1 MVDFPNNP
9 LRDPNFVIP
18 DAPDPLIEAMED
30 PGFIASAVLAD
41 REGNNAADQEFI
53 ADIMGATRGQLIQK
67 YGVGVAD
74 RRGSI
79 QQEIS
84 RQREVQNRERTNG
97 QIIGD
102 TVNAAASSF
111 VGMVGSGLA
120 LTTGVAG
127 AVDQAFDSEN
137 TGLSEYSA
145 RVADTT
151 KAATDF
157 ISSFKSDALQERQA
171 LSTIEGHLDS
181 TDNRAEADAAIANG
195 ENEFLAGLTRIG
207 KDAIDAGER
216 ILSDGAVAGDVVA
229 NALGSLGPSAKLA
242 SAGGNLFTS
251 ATARVTTNATA
262 LKLANTVGIA
272 AGVGASEAAGTYTDT
287 IHAVMGRS
295 EEEMK
300 TSEVYNELVAA
311 GVSPEEAQVR
321 VATMTATEAAA
332 RQFPTAAGLGLLS
345 ARFNASPL
353 TAFNDKSLL
362 AGLREVGSQALEEG
376 LQGASA
382 QFNQNLAVQ
391 GNVDDQVRLADG
403 VGEQL
408 ATGAIGGVGMA
419 AGVGA
424 VIDGPRVADT
434 LINAVTSEPVR
445 NAAREVGGAVGAGAL
460 GTLDTVSPVLGA
472 AASVAGPLLKS
483 GVQAA
488 GRVVAPAVEAAQDI
502 NARPNA
508 GVQNANIES
517 ASKLSTMVTKIVTTP
532 NIQLNDAMN
541 KLSGTLNARIPGTFA
556 AAIPDGANLIESAQF
571 VMQRMAEPDIKINRL
586 DDADVLFVADI
597 ASQLS
602 ETSSGLPPIMQV
614 QMNKVLSSPDFKR
627 VQAMAAKIDLNE
639 SITPDTPVSPETIDL
654 TIKVA
659 SSNPANINVEHSK
672 KILEQ
677 NVGEVSSEEVKIM
690 KTAIAI
696 SQAIDDVVAAKAQIG
711 SDNKVTLTQ
720 DRNTD
725 TGAKTK
731 SEKVKRSIR
740 VSGFVDRSG
749 KSLRSINDFAA
760 DIMKSAQSPKGELIV
775 DGYPVKAKAIAD
787 QFGLFLT
794 HMTNK
799 TEAMSK
805 SAQKANEKGK
815 GPSIGF
821 ASLIKGEEIVAAGDA
836 RGSRPVFYDANSPR
850 SVEIAQ
856 ELEAD
861 TQVTAKVYNALAEA
875 FPDLFPSGP
884 VDLPKLNLTTT
895 VATETEAAAE
905 VEDAAPL
912 EEVKTAEAKANSI
925 LQTIINK
932 IPSMRGKIKIVVV
945 GEKSK
950 ELYQGDDA
958 NGKPDFAK
966 AAASY
971 SPLGVHT
978 VYITENTSEASI
990 YHEFRHVLDY
1000 VFFGVALQNEAKKVR
1015 KKLSNFLKEKRDAG
1029 IIPDDVY
1036 FDSDAELSN
1045 GLMSVFI
1052 NDFFSLKDEFP
1063 EIASMMENSFV
1074 PLDAFTDILEYNL
1087 ENTNNETNLQEEV
1100 AEVKKDD
1107 SNQATED
1114 EGNGLP
1120 DGVDAGTPGAEQTLQ
1135 LFHGTGS
1142 RFDKFDTAKSGQN
1155 LKDDSGI
1162 FFTNNFKLAIQYSKA
1177 AGLAGKRDYHVLEAT
1192 VDLKSPL
1199 EINSAD
1205 VNPDLHWYNNRDA
1218 YSQLLKDG
1226 DHDGAIVT
1234 ANDGEITVVA
1244 LNPEGITI
1252 LSQDSD
1258 GRLSKTPAQE
1268 EAVAEVQEELIP
1280 EEAPVELTRA
1290 QKLPEIF
1297 SKSFTEA
1304 DPVPYQNSDD
1314 LIGMVSEVDGAD
1326 QYVAFAK
1333 AVVGPIMDRV
1343 NTRLSKITVNKFGK
1357 KTISEII
1364 TNGDGAKLMILRDH
1378 KAAMFINPTTGE
1390 YDADLL
1396 SMATMVVVDWLSAV
1410 RAANPSQLE
1419 ETMDALGLTY
1429 SDIDP
1434 KGETMA
1440 LLQGS
1445 VPVRQATELMGRQVL
1460 KVWGMKRNPDA
1471 PMVDSRGSVEG
1482 LVKEIISALN
1492 DGIEVNGVTQNLISI
1507 KTLKGFKDG
1516 KPTSSPAIDIRGM
1529 KEDQKSI
1536 GIMGQQALTKV
1547 LAPETLTVPSIGQ
1560 RLPQTD
1566 QTQSRGNVKLSAVEK
1581 KALKT
1586 MQDTPHMLSQGVAA
1600 VVESFGYENLK
1611 VMLGYQEP
1619 GSLSENHPLRAS
1631 IMGKNLSIER
1641 DFDEAM
1647 ALVSSIETVGV
1658 ETPVYYPVSI
1668 SKVGRHQFKGV
1679 NPQNNKILRALVTP
1693 THSTLDMTDQKQ
1705 ADVFWLTVAQASDL
1719 RKVENE
1725 DHGKILSEIQQQFSD
1740 KFGGAVDL
1748 IVEQLKGYDLDFNGL
1763 ASEMGTASMAEF
1775 SAIVAVAQLRFA
1787 ESRNNPEALTQFE
1800 TTLSFELDG
1809 KTDGSANMM
1818 SNFGQGELT
1827 EQDMSN
1833 FNRVGFFLGRVGAT
1847 LNQYFSKGNVDLYN
1861 VMSKHA
1867 QRELARRIAKG
1878 KPEDQRMLKAIANFA
1893 VRFGE
1898 LELVNGEFE
1907 MTRNTSKSPMTK
1919 TVYGSGVLGVSSGIA
1934 QDMMLKFYKQ
1944 ASVFG
1949 DGANLEQE
1957 LGYPGLYADM
1967 ETMFGSKFGPNI
1979 DWSKDFVAKE
1989 GMKKLTDNI
1998 SKGFGEILSQS
2009 AKSLIGDKI
2018 TQVNDTLVLVTNVQT
2033 QFLQTLFQRK
2043 LEELAV
2049 KRVNEGKLRTNS
2061 QGKPIMGE
2069 MTQRDY
2075 DSVVNELRAYAP
2087 LYNNGTQ
2094 TLAVGSFEGQV
2105 SESIELSS
2113 NMTGNLRAKSTME
2126 RPALAGVK
2134 VIPYLSIGRGDAM
2147 MMNGIYSTE
2156 SAPLD
2161 TLNVFDGIDMPISK
2175 IQEYAQMINGAV
2187 LKNWD
2192 ADILGDVVQ
2201 DFEGFL
2207 NKVGSDTDILNDAF
2221 RTALEAAK
2229 DTTSSAKA
2237 VSDLLPLIKE
2247 MQRQNQARKKV
2258 FKRIAVSVDHM
2269 GGSNSSYVRGGKEVS
2284 REDINRMIRAELE
2297 GRTVED
2303 VAEVSEENV
2312 AETAVIVTDSDTV
2325 LAALSKETRNKQVR
2339 DTVKA
2344 LMGMAPVKVVM
2355 GSIGEINQ
2363 WRIDNL
2369 SEPGLAMKDVNGMF
2383 DIENNVVFVLKDNH
2397 ETIAHELIHAA
2408 TFSSVL
2414 AHYEGSNNDAVVRLE
2429 GLLSEFMGMDFS
2441 KSHGRVRNAA
2451 NKAQAAIV
2459 KNQTN
2464 DTAFSKAAALNEFMA
2479 WTLTNEALIKEL
2491 KNKPTTA
2498 IDKITKTVKALMQ
2511 RLVGGVPKD
2520 MFTNILFNTLALN
2533 EPNVQDTEQGGGN
2546 DGGNQDGELSPAA
2559 DRYTNFWIGLV
2570 REKVNEAFSTEGE
2583 KLARSDQILRYKD
2596 AAKNALRT
2604 LDFGGFS
2611 FNGEQK
2617 ATFSAIHVVIASEA
2631 RLDAKSQIAMGKMFD
2646 HIVNNLTPEMFGPV
2660 NAQDRFSTVMSLIG
2674 DTKNDNDV
2682 SDALGVVVALSQT
2695 SNGFRKALDQL
2706 PQPKGQ
2712 PEGSEF
2718 DMNDFLGQVTGTFMN
2733 KLVGSI
2739 ETAGSNVKET
2749 MDALAQNLIEQDS
2762 SNEFRAIRGL
2772 MTNITKAD
2780 TLVSGAFSV
2789 LAGRTADFA
2798 RDIDQTDRSALT
2810 KFLAKSVAIATA
2822 YMDSDRAAI
2831 ASEGARDAVYM
2842 GVSLPALTFI
2852 PEFVQEIVGTD
2863 SHNAKMVAI
2872 LDRTNRAVQSVRQAF
2887 REDLPVIL
2895 QNAFSKHPDAE
2906 QWATLHQVL
2915 GQNDFSA
2922 LFDLSRPD
2930 ATMALI
2936 KDESRLAKKIEASE
2950 KAIQA
2955 NYSKSDA
2962 DNVLAKA
2969 QQLADFMNGNGAG
2982 HQLIK
2987 NAYAINKLAT
2997 DKPNDGM
3004 VSEIDQ
3010 LVSMYALQGQSS
3022 EAKQSVTG
3030 MYAADPE
3037 AVKNLIVY
3045 MQGLNKVEDEKVIS
3059 EEARLNGL
3067 KGYIPNAGKSGVR
3080 VIIEDDSKI
3089 DELTRQGFVRV
3100 GDFKAELGISQTSRG
3115 YYVTDVKQGGAYSQG
3130 VMQTVQSSYRGVD
3143 TTTGLTLD
3151 GSVSGVVSFKSAV
3164 QSITDVLV
3172 KDGVVAD
3179 PKEVLIPVWGAKGPV
3194 MYERAIN
3201 PDITKAYLQPKQNL
3215 ALMLGSW
3222 AGRQVEEI
3230 QAEKYNREMVREL
3243 KRIYDN
3249 RNPGEDKLYVDLSD
3263 SNDIIHQDT
3272 WRVMSPQTKE
3282 DIKDVFGEG
3291 MGFPVRKDMLN
3302 LTFGYR
3308 EASILDVWSGK
3319 TRMPE
3324 GMSTVIQAVAKRTM
3338 GDAGVKRIAQLED
3351 GWQGL
3356 VSSAKDL
3363 IVVRSLIVPYLNTQA
3378 NVFQLTTRG
3387 VGFRQIMKGY
3397 QNKFAEIEQYNENAK
3412 KLIELD
3418 ARIALAGTNK
3428 NRVAVLTQQKQSI
3441 LDQNKR
3447 MSIAPLI
3454 EAGAYK
3460 NISEGITDLD
3470 VDLTSGRL
3478 SDWIENQVNR
3488 LPKGLQT
3495 AAKYGM
3501 LSKDTAL
3508 YKGANKA
3515 VQYGDFI
3522 AKSIYFD
3529 HLTGKE
3535 GMAMMDE
3542 QALSRINE
3550 EFVNFS
3556 VLPGR
3561 TRSYLESMGLTWF
3574 LSFKIRIMK
3583 IAIQQ
3588 MRENPVRSL
3597 ITATTVGALGSPI
3610 NDNLASVVVDG
3621 RIDYALGPEMLF
3633 GSPNLNPWAQ
3643 VMEWAE

>member
-18 DAPDPLIEAMED
+18 DAPDPLVEAMEN
-30 PGFIASAVLAD
+30 PGFIASAVVAD

-53 ADIMGATRGQLIQK
+53 ADIMGATRGQLINK

-74 RRGSI
+74 RRGVI
-79 QQEIS
+79 QQEIA
-84 RQREVQNRERTNG
+84 RQREIQNAERSNA
-97 QIIGD
+97 QIVGD
-102 TVNAAASSF
+102 TANAAASGF
-111 VGMVGSGLA
+111 VGLVGSGIA
-120 LTTGVAG
+120 LTAGAAG
-127 AVDQAFDSEN
+127 AVDQAFNPDN
-137 TGLSEYSA
+137 TGLSEYSVD
-145 RVADTT
+145 VAETT

-171 LSTIEGHLDS
+171 LSAIEGQLDS
-181 TDNRAEADAAIANG
+181 ADNRAEADAAIANG
-195 ENEFLAGLTRIG
+195 DSEFLAGLTRIG

-229 NALGSLGPSAKLA
+229 NALGSLGPSAKIA
-242 SAGGNLFTS
+242 SGAGALFTNT
-251 ATARVTTNATA
+251 TARVTTNTTA

-272 AGVGASEAAGTYTDT
+272 AGVGASEAAGTYSDT
-287 IHAVMGRS
+287 VQAVMGRS
-295 EEEMK
+295 LEQMQ
-300 TSEVYNELVAA
+300 TSEVFNELVAN
-311 GVSPEEAQVR
+311 GVSPEDAQVR

-353 TAFNDKSLL
+353 TAFSDKSLL

-408 ATGAIGGVGMA
+408 ATGAIGGAGMA

-424 VIDGPRVADT
+424 VTDGPRVANE
-434 LINAVTSEPVR
+434 LINTVTGEPVQNAIRDAVTGGVNAIDAAAKNLENNPQAITALQGVR
-445 NAAREVGGAVGAGAL
+445 AAGAKVA
-460 GTLDTVSPVLGA
+460 DA
-472 AASVAGPLLKS
+472 AAPI
-483 GVQAA
+483 VQRA
-488 GRVVAPAVEAAQDI
+488 EDF

-508 GVQNANIES
+508 GVQNENIQS

-541 KLSGTLNARIPGTFA
+541 KLASPLSATVPGTFA
-556 AAIPDGANLIESAQF
+556 QAIPDGANLVESAVF
-571 VMQRMAEPDIKINRL
+571 TMQRLAEKDIKINRL

-597 ASQLS
+597 ANQLS
-602 ETSSGLPPIMQV
+602 ETAGDLPPIMQV

-627 VQAMAAKIDLNE
+627 VQAMAAKIDLNT
-639 SITPDTPVSPETIDL
+639 SIPAEAEVTPETTDTTL
-654 TIKVA
+654 KVA
-659 SSNPANINVEHSK
+659 ASNPANVNPEHVN

-677 NVGEVSSEEVKIM
+677 NVGEISDEQVSLL
-690 KTAIAI
+690 KTASKIASAVNNAVLAKVEI
-696 SQAIDDVVAAKAQIG
+696 KADKTVSLSQKPDYKANPEKLAEL
-711 SDNKVTLTQ
+711 S
-720 DRNTD
+720 
-725 TGAKTK
+725 K
-731 SEKVKRSIR
+731 SEKVARSIR
-740 VSGFVDRSG
+740 VGGFVDRSG

-760 DIMKSAQSPKGELIV
+760 DIMKAAQSPNGELIV

-805 SAQKANEKGK
+805 SAQQANEKGK
-815 GPSIGF
+815 GPSISF
-821 ASLIKGEEIVAAGDA
+821 ASLVRGEEIVPAGEA
-836 RGSRPVFYDANSPR
+836 RGSRPVFYDGNSPR
-850 SVEIAQ
+850 SVEIAR

-861 TQVTAKVYNALAEA
+861 AQVTAEVYNALAEA

-884 VDLPKLNLTTT
+884 VDLPKLNLTPTA
-895 VATETEAAAE
+895 ATETEAAAE
-905 VEDAAPL
+905 VEDAAP
-912 EEVKTAEAKANSI
+912 
-925 LQTIINK
+925 
-932 IPSMRGKIKIVVV
+932 
-945 GEKSK
+945 
-950 ELYQGDDA
+950 
-958 NGKPDFAK
+958 
-966 AAASY
+966 
-971 SPLGVHT
+971 
-978 VYITENTSEASI
+978 TEDEQSDEN
-990 YHEFRHVLDY
+990 
-1000 VFFGVALQNEAKKVR
+1000 
-1015 KKLSNFLKEKRDAG
+1015 
-1029 IIPDDVY
+1029 DV
-1036 FDSDAELSN
+1036 
-1045 GLMSVFI
+1045 
-1052 NDFFSLKDEFP
+1052 
-1063 EIASMMENSFV
+1063 
-1074 PLDAFTDILEYNL
+1074 
-1087 ENTNNETNLQEEV
+1087 QEEV
-1100 AEVKKDD
+1100 AEAQKDEPGEAAENAG
-1107 SNQATED
+1107 STE
-1114 EGNGLP
+1114 EGSQDPEVETPSIEDGALP
-1120 DGVDAGTPGAEQTLQ
+1120 EGVDPGTPGAEQTLQ

-1142 RFDKFDTAKSGQN
+1142 RFEKFDAAKSGQN
-1155 LKDDSGI
+1155 LDDDSGI
-1162 FFTNNFKLAIQYSKA
+1162 FFTNNFKLATQYSKA
-1177 AGLAGKRDYHVLEAT
+1177 AGLSGNRDYHVLEAT
-1192 VDLKSPL
+1192 VQLVKPL
-1199 EINSAD
+1199 LINSAD
-1205 VNPDLHWYNNRDA
+1205 VNPDLHWYNNREA

-1226 DHDGAIVT
+1226 GHDGAIVT
-1234 ANDGEITVVA
+1234 ATDGEITVVT
-1244 LNPEGITI
+1244 LNPDGITI

-1258 GRLSKTPAQE
+1258 GRLSDVDQPTPEVQE

-1280 EEAPVELTRA
+1280 DEVVPEAPVELTRE
-1290 QKLPEIF
+1290 QKLPEIY
-1297 SKSFTEA
+1297 SKSIVEGDA
-1304 DPVPYQNSDD
+1304 VPYQNGED
-1314 LIGMVSEVDGAD
+1314 LIGMTAEIDGAD

-1333 AVVGPIMDRV
+1333 ATLKPIMNRV
-1343 NTRLSKITVNKFGK
+1343 NERLTKIRVNKFGK
-1357 KTISEII
+1357 KTIAEII
-1364 TNGDGAKLMILRDH
+1364 ANGDGAEMMALRDH
-1378 KAAMFINPTTGE
+1378 KAAMFVDPATGE

-1410 RAANPSQLE
+1410 RAANPSQLA
-1419 ETMDALGLTY
+1419 ETMEDLGLTY
-1429 SDIDP
+1429 ADLDP

-1445 VPVRQATELMGRQVL
+1445 VPVRQATELMARQVL
-1460 KVWGMKRNPDA
+1460 KTWGLKRNPDA

-1492 DGIEVNGVTQNLISI
+1492 DGIEINGETQNLISI

-1536 GIMGQQALTKV
+1536 GVMGQQALTKV
-1547 LAPETLTVPSIGQ
+1547 LAPDTLTVPSIGQ
-1560 RLPQTD
+1560 KLPQTD

-1611 VMLGYQEP
+1611 VMLGYKEP

-1647 ALVSSIETVGV
+1647 ALVSSIETAGA
-1658 ETPVYYPVSI
+1658 ETPVYYPVGI

-1693 THSTLDMTDQKQ
+1693 THSTLDMNIQEQ
-1705 ADVFWLTVAQASDL
+1705 ADAFWLTVAQASDL

-1725 DHGKILSEIQQQFSD
+1725 DHGQILSEIQQQFSD

-1748 IVEQLKGYDLDFNGL
+1748 IVEQLKGNDLDFNGL
-1763 ASEMGTASMAEF
+1763 ASEMGSASMAQF
-1775 SAIVAVAQLRFA
+1775 SAVVAVAQLRFA
-1787 ESRNNPEALTQFE
+1787 EANGTQGEFQ

-1809 KTDGSANMM
+1809 KTDGPANMM

-1827 EQDMSN
+1827 DQDMSN
-1833 FNRVGFFLGRVGAT
+1833 FNRVGFFLGRAGAT
-1847 LNQYFSKGNVDLYN
+1847 LNQYFSAGNVDLYN
-1861 VMSKHA
+1861 VMSKHG
-1867 QRELARRIAKG
+1867 QRELARRIAKE
-1878 KPEDQRMLKAIANFA
+1878 KPEDQRMLKAISNFA

-1907 MTRNTSKSPMTK
+1907 MTRNTSKSSMTK

-1934 QDMMLKFYKQ
+1934 QDMMLKFYEK
-1944 ASVFG
+1944 ASAFEG
-1949 DGANLEQE
+1949 GANLEQE

-1967 ETMFGSKFGPNI
+1967 QTMFGSKFGPNI

-1989 GMKKLTDNI
+1989 GMKLLTDNI

-2018 TQVNDTLVLVTNVQT
+2018 TQVNDTLVLMTNVQT

-2043 LEELAV
+2043 LEELAL
-2049 KRVNEGKLRTNS
+2049 KRMNEGKLRANS
-2061 QGKPIMGE
+2061 QGKPIMAE

-2075 DSVVNELRAYAP
+2075 DSVVNELRVYAP

-2105 SESIELSS
+2105 SDSIELSS
-2113 NMTGNLRAKSTME
+2113 NMSGNLRSKSTLE
-2126 RPALAGVK
+2126 SPALAGVK

-2147 MMNGIYSTE
+2147 MMNEIYAADN
-2156 SAPLD
+2156 APTD
-2161 TLNVFDGIDMPISK
+2161 TLNVFDGIDVPVSK
-2175 IQEYAQMINGAV
+2175 IFSYADQINGAV

-2207 NKVGSDTDILNDAF
+2207 AKVGSDTDILNDAF
-2221 RTALEAAK
+2221 ASALKAAK

-2269 GGSNSSYVRGGKEVS
+2269 GGSNSSYVRGEKEAS
-2284 REDINRMIRAELE
+2284 REDINRLIRAELD

-2303 VAEVSEENV
+2303 AEVVEVTEEGDA
-2312 AETAVIVTDSDTV
+2312 AETTVIVSDSDTI

-2344 LMGMAPVKVVM
+2344 LIGMPSVKVVM
-2355 GSIGEINQ
+2355 GTIEEINQ
-2363 WRIDNL
+2363 WRADNL

-2383 DIENNVVFVLKDNH
+2383 DIDNNVVFVLKDNH

-2429 GLLSEFMGMDFS
+2429 RLLAEFIGMDFS
-2441 KSHGRVRNAA
+2441 KAHGRVRNAA

-2491 KNKPTTA
+2491 KTKPTST

-2520 MFTNILFNTLALN
+2520 MFNNILFNTLALN
-2533 EPNVQDTEQGGGN
+2533 EPPVQDTEQGGGN
-2546 DGGNQDGELSPAA
+2546 DGGNQDGELTPAA
-2559 DRYTNFWIGLV
+2559 ERYTNFWIDLV

-2583 KLARSDQILRYKD
+2583 KLARSDQMLRYKN
-2596 AAKNALRT
+2596 AANNALRT

-2611 FNGEQK
+2611 LNGEQK

-2660 NAQDRFSTVMSLIG
+2660 NANDRFSTVMDLIG

-2682 SDALGVVVALSQT
+2682 SDALAVVVALSQT
-2695 SNGFRKALDQL
+2695 SNGFRRALDQL

-2712 PEGSEF
+2712 PEATEF
-2718 DMNDFLGQVTGTFMN
+2718 DMNEFLGQVTGTFMN

-2739 ETAGSNVKET
+2739 ETAGSDVKDT

-2762 SNEFRAIRGL
+2762 AKEFRALRGL

-2780 TLVSGAFSV
+2780 TLVSGAFSA

-2798 RDIDQTDRSALT
+2798 REIDQTDRSALA
-2810 KFLAKSVAIATA
+2810 KFLAKSVSTATA
-2822 YMDSDRAAI
+2822 YLDSERAAI
-2831 ASEGARDAVYM
+2831 ASEGVRDAAYM
-2842 GVSLPALTFI
+2842 GVTIPALTFI
-2852 PEFVQEIVGTD
+2852 PEFVQEMVGTD
-2863 SHNAKMVAI
+2863 SHNSKMVAI
-2872 LDRTNRAVQSVRQAF
+2872 LDRTNSAVQAVRQAF

-2895 QNAFSKHPDAE
+2895 QNAFGKHPDAE

-2936 KDESRLAKKIEASE
+2936 KDESRLAKKIEAAE
-2950 KAIQA
+2950 AAINA

-2962 DNVLAKA
+2962 DSVLAKA

-2987 NAYAINKLAT
+2987 NAYAIDKLAT
-2997 DKPNDGM
+2997 DKPNAGM

-3022 EAKQSVTG
+3022 EAKQSVTD
-3030 MYAADPE
+3030 MYEADPE

-3080 VIIEDDSKI
+3080 VIIEDDSKVE
-3089 DELTRQGFVRV
+3089 ELTRQGYVRV
-3100 GDFKAELGISQTSRG
+3100 DDYKGEFGLSRVSRG

-3143 TTTGLTLD
+3143 STTGLTVD

-3164 QSITDVLV
+3164 ETITEELV
-3172 KDGVVAD
+3172 KDGAVAD
-3179 PKEVLIPVWGAKGPV
+3179 PKEVMIPVWGSEGPV

-3201 PDITKAYLQPKQNL
+3201 PDIAKAYLQPKQNL

-3249 RNPGEDKLYVDLSD
+3249 RNPGEDKLYIDLSD
-3263 SNDIIHQDT
+3263 SDDVIHQDT

-3291 MGFPVRKDMLN
+3291 LGFPVRKDMMN

-3319 TRMPE
+3319 SRMPE

-3338 GDAGVKRIAQLED
+3338 GDEGVKYVAKLED

-3378 NVFQLTTRG
+3378 NVFQLSTRG
-3387 VGFRQIMKGY
+3387 VAFKQIMKGY
-3397 QNKFAEIEQYNENAK
+3397 QNKFAEIEQYNDNVKA
-3412 KLIELD
+3412 LIELD

-3428 NRVAVLTQQKQSI
+3428 NRVAVLNQQKQAI

-3447 MSIAPLI
+3447 MSIAPLV

-3470 VDLTSGRL
+3470 VDITSGRL
-3478 SDWIENQVNR
+3478 SDWVENQVNK

-3495 AAKYGM
+3495 AAKYGL

-3535 GMAMMDE
+3535 GPAMMEE
-3542 QALSRINE
+3542 QALARINE

-3583 IAIQQ
+3583 IAMQQ

-3597 ITATTVGALGSPI
+3597 ITAGTVGELGSPI
-3610 NDNLASVVVDG
+3610 NDNLASVVADG

>member
-18 DAPDPLIEAMED
+18 DAPDPLVEAMED
-30 PGFIASAVLAD
+30 PGFIASAVVAD

-53 ADIMGATRGQLIQK
+53 ADIMGATRGQLINK

-74 RRGSI
+74 RRGVI
-79 QQEIS
+79 QQEIA
-84 RQREVQNRERTNG
+84 RQREIQNTQRTTG
-97 QIIGD
+97 QVAGD
-102 TVNAAASSF
+102 SANAAASGF
-111 VGMVGSGLA
+111 VGLVGSGLSLA
-120 LTTGVAG
+120 VKGAG
-127 AVDQAFDSEN
+127 GYSKLIDPEN
-137 TGLSEYSA
+137 TGLDEYSVDLA
-145 RVADTT
+145 ETT
-151 KAATDF
+151 RAATDF
-157 ISSFKSDALQERQA
+157 ISSYKSDALQDRQA
-171 LSTIEGHLDS
+171 LSAIEGQLDS
-181 TDNRAEADAAIANG
+181 ADNRAEADAAIAAG
-195 ENEFLAGLTRIG
+195 ESEFIAGLTRIG

-229 NALGSLGPSAKLA
+229 QAVGSLGPSAKIA
-242 SAGGNLFTS
+242 SGAGAAFTN

-287 IHAVMGRS
+287 VHAVMGRS
-295 EEEMK
+295 LEQMQ
-300 TSEVYNELVAA
+300 TSEVFNEMVAS

-321 VATMTATEAAA
+321 VAAMTGAEAAA
-332 RQFPTAAGLGLLS
+332 KQFPTAAGLGLLS

-353 TAFNDKSLL
+353 TAFSDKSLL
-362 AGLREVGSQALEEG
+362 AGLREVGAQTLEEG

-408 ATGAIGGVGMA
+408 ATGAIGGAGMA
-419 AGVGA
+419 AGIGA
-424 VIDGPRVADT
+424 VTDGPRAADA

-445 NAAREVGGAVGAGAL
+445 NAVREVGGAIGAGAL
-460 GTLDTVSPVLGA
+460 GALDTVSPVLGA
-472 AASVAGPLLKS
+472 VASVAGPLIQS
-483 GVQAA
+483 GVEAA
-488 GRVVAPAVEAAQDI
+488 SRAAAPAVEAAQDF
-502 NARPNA
+502 NVRPNS
-508 GVQNANIES
+508 GVQNANIQS
-517 ASKLSTMVTKIVTTP
+517 ASKLSTMVTKMATTP
-532 NIQLNDAMN
+532 NVQLNAAMS
-541 KLSGTLNARIPGTFA
+541 KLAAPLSATIPGTFA
-556 AAIPDGANLIESAQF
+556 AAIPDGANLAESAQF

-586 DDADVLFVADI
+586 EDADVLFVADL
-597 ASQLS
+597 ANQLS
-602 ETSSGLPPIMQV
+602 ETAAGLPPIMQV

-627 VQAMAAKIDLNE
+627 VQTMAAKIDLN
-639 SITPDTPVSPETIDL
+639 STITDEAPVTPETTDTTL
-654 TIKVA
+654 KVA
-659 SSNPANINVEHSK
+659 ASNPANVNPEHVN

-677 NVGEVSSEEVKIM
+677 NVGEITDEQVSLL
-690 KTAIAI
+690 KTASKIASAVNNAVLAKVEI
-696 SQAIDDVVAAKAQIG
+696 KADKTVSLSQKPDYKANPEKLAEL
-711 SDNKVTLTQ
+711 S
-720 DRNTD
+720 
-725 TGAKTK
+725 K
-731 SEKVKRSIR
+731 SEKVARSIR

-760 DIMKSAQSPKGELIV
+760 DIMKAAQSPNGELIV
-775 DGYPVKAKAIAD
+775 DGYPVKAQAIAE

-805 SAQKANEKGK
+805 SAQQANEKGR
-815 GPSIGF
+815 GPSVSF
-821 ASLIKGEEIVAAGDA
+821 ASLVKGEEIVEAGSA
-836 RGSRPVFYDANSPR
+836 RGSRPVFYDGNSPR
-850 SVEIAQ
+850 SVEIAR

-861 TQVTAKVYNALAEA
+861 AQVTAEVYNALAEA
-875 FPDLFPSGP
+875 FPDLFPNGP
-884 VDLPKLNLTTT
+884 VDLPKLNLTPTA
-895 VATETEAAAE
+895 ATETEASAE
-905 VEDAAPL
+905 VEDATNNNELSDQEKNDLIRQGIEADLTGDVELRDLISEVNSPL
-912 EEVKTAEAKANSI
+912 ISGDEVIAETITRLMVLGKKDLAQALVNKMARAVKRAKEAKPGVDESNPRYRSI
-925 LQTIINK
+925 QKGLTARHKSLQE
-932 IPSMRGKIKIVVV
+932 SL
-945 GEKSK
+945 E
-950 ELYQGDDA
+950 
-958 NGKPDFAK
+958 
-966 AAASY
+966 
-971 SPLGVHT
+971 
-978 VYITENTSEASI
+978 
-990 YHEFRHVLDY
+990 
-1000 VFFGVALQNEAKKVR
+1000 VF
-1015 KKLSNFLKEKRDAG
+1015 KKLIED
-1029 IIPDDVY
+1029 IQ
-1036 FDSDAELSN
+1036 SD
-1045 GLMSVFI
+1045 
-1052 NDFFSLKDEFP
+1052 
-1063 EIASMMENSFV
+1063 ENV
-1074 PLDAFTDILEYNL
+1074 V
-1087 ENTNNETNLQEEV
+1087 QEEV
-1100 AEVKKDD
+1100 SEVKE
-1107 SNQATED
+1107 NEQEQATKDVGNTEESPD
-1114 EGNGLP
+1114 NSQAEEAVEEGNGLP
-1120 DGVDAGTPGAEQTLQ
+1120 DGVDAGTSGAEQTLQ

-1142 RFDKFDTAKSGQN
+1142 RFEKFDAAKSGQN
-1155 LKDDSGI
+1155 LDDDSGI
-1162 FFTNNFKLAIQYSKA
+1162 FFTNNFKLATQYSKA
-1177 AGLAGKRDYHVLEAT
+1177 AGLSGNQDYHVLEAT
-1192 VDLKSPL
+1192 VNLKSPL
-1199 EINSAD
+1199 EITSAD

-1226 DHDGAIVT
+1226 GHDGAIVT
-1234 ANDGEITVVA
+1234 ANDGEITVVT

-1258 GRLSKTPAQE
+1258 GRLSDTPAQE

-1280 EEAPVELTRA
+1280 EEVAPEAPVELTRE

-1297 SKSFTEA
+1297 SKSFVEG
-1304 DPVPYQNSDD
+1304 DPVPYQNADD
-1314 LIGMVSEVDGAD
+1314 LIGMVSEVDGVD
-1326 QYVAFAK
+1326 QYVEFAK
-1333 AVVGPIMDRV
+1333 AVVKPIMNRV
-1343 NTRLSKITVNKFGK
+1343 NKRLTEIRVNKFGK
-1357 KTISEII
+1357 KTIAEII
-1364 TNGDGAKLMILRDH
+1364 ANGDGAELMALRDH
-1378 KAAMFINPTTGE
+1378 KAAMFVDPATGK
-1390 YDADLL
+1390 YDDDLL

-1429 SDIDP
+1429 SDMDQ
-1434 KGETMA
+1434 ESMA

-1460 KVWGMKRNPDA
+1460 KTWGLSRNSDA
-1471 PMVDSRGSVEG
+1471 PMVDGRGAAEG
-1482 LVKEIISALN
+1482 LVKEIISALS
-1492 DGIEVNGVTQNLISI
+1492 DGIEINGEIQNLISV
-1507 KTLKGFKDG
+1507 KTMKGFKDG
-1516 KPTSSPAIDIRGM
+1516 KPTSSPSIDIRGM
-1529 KEDQKSI
+1529 KEDQKTI

-1547 LAPETLTVPSIGQ
+1547 LAPETLSVPSIGQ
-1560 RLPQTD
+1560 KLPQTD
-1566 QTQSRGNVKLSAVEK
+1566 QTQSRGSVKLSAVEK

-1600 VVESFGYENLK
+1600 VLESFGYENLK
-1611 VMLGYQEP
+1611 VMLGYQDP
-1619 GSLSENHPLRAS
+1619 GSLSDNHPLRAS
-1631 IMGKNLSIER
+1631 IAGKNLSIER

-1647 ALVSSIETVGV
+1647 ALVSSVETVGV
-1658 ETPVYYPVSI
+1658 ETPVYYPVGI
-1668 SKVGRHQFKGV
+1668 SKVGRHQFKGI

-1693 THSTLDMTDQKQ
+1693 THSTLNMENKAE
-1705 ADVFWLTVAQASDL
+1705 ADAFWLTVAQAADL
-1719 RKVENE
+1719 DGTKVDGVKVKLKVEN
-1725 DHGKILSEIQQQFSD
+1725 DNHADILKNVQAAMQTR
-1740 KFGGAVDL
+1740 FGAAVDL
-1748 IVEQLKGYDLDFNGL
+1748 VLEQLKGNDLDYNGL
-1763 ASEMGTASMAEF
+1763 ATAMGSASMAEF
-1775 SAIVAVAQLRFA
+1775 SAVVAVAQLRFA
-1787 ESRNNPEALTQFE
+1787 EKNGTQGEFQ

-1809 KTDGSANMM
+1809 KTDGPANMM

-1827 EQDMSN
+1827 DQDMSN

-1861 VMSKHA
+1861 VMSKHG
-1867 QRELARRIAKG
+1867 QRELARRIAKE

-1893 VRFGE
+1893 VRFGDLS
-1898 LELVNGEFE
+1898 LENDEFV
-1907 MTRNTSKSPMTK
+1907 MSRNTSKSPMTK

-1934 QDMMLKFYKQ
+1934 QDMMLEFYKQ
-1944 ASVFG
+1944 ASAFEG
-1949 DGANLEQE
+1949 GADLEQE
-1957 LGYPGLYADM
+1957 LGYPGLYTDM

-1979 DWSKDFVAKE
+1979 DWSKDFVAKD

-2018 TQVNDTLVLVTNVQT
+2018 TQVNDTLVLMTNVQT
-2033 QFLQTLFQRK
+2033 QFLQTMFQRK

-2049 KRVNEGKLRTNS
+2049 KRMNEGKLRANS
-2061 QGKPIMGE
+2061 QGKPIMAE

-2105 SESIELSS
+2105 SETMELSS
-2113 NMTGNLRAKSTME
+2113 NMSGNLRAKSTME
-2126 RPALAGVK
+2126 SPALAGVK

-2147 MMNGIYSTE
+2147 MMNEIYAADN
-2156 SAPLD
+2156 APSD
-2161 TLNVFDGIDMPISK
+2161 TLNVFDGIDMPVSK
-2175 IQEYAQMINGAV
+2175 IFSYADQINGAV

-2207 NKVGSDTDILNDAF
+2207 KKVGSDTDILSDAF
-2221 RTALEAAK
+2221 ATALEAAK

-2269 GGSNSSYVRGGKEVS
+2269 GGSNSSFVRGETEIG
-2284 REDINRMIRAELE
+2284 RDDINRLIRAELE

-2303 VAEVSEENV
+2303 AAEVAEVAQED
-2312 AETAVIVTDSDTV
+2312 APETTVIVSDSDTI

-2355 GSIGEINQ
+2355 GSIEEINQ
-2363 WRIDNL
+2363 WRVDNL
-2369 SEPGLAMKDVNGMF
+2369 SEPGLAMKDVNGMY
-2383 DIENNVVFVLKDNH
+2383 DIDNNVVFVLKDNH

-2414 AHYEGSNNDAVVRLE
+2414 AHYEGSNNDAVIRLE
-2429 GLLSEFMGMDFS
+2429 GLLNEFMGMDFS
-2441 KSHGRVRNAA
+2441 KAHGRVRNAA

-2464 DTAFSKAAALNEFMA
+2464 DTAFFKAAALNEFMA

-2491 KNKPTTA
+2491 KTKPTTA

-2533 EPNVQDTEQGGGN
+2533 EPNVQDTEQGGGD
-2546 DGGNQDGELSPAA
+2546 DGGNSDGELTPSAE
-2559 DRYTNFWIGLV
+2559 RYTNFWIDLV
-2570 REKVNEAFSTEGE
+2570 RQRVEEAFSTEGE
-2583 KLARSDQILRYKD
+2583 KLGRSDQMLRYK
-2596 AAKNALRT
+2596 AAANNALRT

-2617 ATFSAIHVVIASEA
+2617 ATFSAIHTVIATEA

-2646 HIVNNLTPEMFGPV
+2646 HIVNNLTPEMFGSV
-2660 NAQDRFSTVMSLIG
+2660 NAQDRFSTVMDLIG

-2682 SDALGVVVALSQT
+2682 SDALAVVVALSQT

-2712 PEGSEF
+2712 PENSEF
-2718 DMNDFLGQVTGTFMN
+2718 DMNDFLGQVTGTLMN

-2739 ETAGSNVKET
+2739 DTAGSDVKDT

-2780 TLVSGAFSV
+2780 TLVSGAFSA

-2798 RDIDQTDRSALT
+2798 REIDQTDRSGLT
-2810 KFLAKSVAIATA
+2810 KFLAKSVATATA
-2822 YMDSDRAAI
+2822 YLDSDRAAI
-2831 ASEGARDAVYM
+2831 ASEGARDAAYM
-2842 GVSLPALTFI
+2842 GVTLPALTFI
-2852 PEFVQEIVGTD
+2852 PEFVQEMVGTD

-2872 LDRTNRAVQSVRQAF
+2872 LDRTNSAVQAVRQAF

-2922 LFDLSRPD
+2922 LFDLNRPD
-2930 ATMALI
+2930 ATVALV

-2950 KAIQA
+2950 AAIRA

-2962 DNVLAKA
+2962 DNVLAKS

-2987 NAYAINKLAT
+2987 NAYAIDKLAT

-3022 EAKQSVTG
+3022 EAKQSVTD
-3030 MYAADPE
+3030 MYATDPE

-3045 MQGLNKVEDEKVIS
+3045 MQGLNKVEDQKIVS

-3089 DELTRQGFVRV
+3089 EELTRQGYVRV
-3100 GDFKAELGISQTSRG
+3100 DDFKAELGVSQTSRG

-3143 TTTGLTLD
+3143 ATTGLTVD

-3164 QSITDVLV
+3164 ESITEVLV
-3172 KDGVVAD
+3172 KDGAVAD
-3179 PKEVLIPVWGAKGPV
+3179 PKEVMIPVWGAEGPV

-3201 PDITKAYLQPKQNL
+3201 PDISKAYLQPKQNL

-3243 KRIYDN
+3243 KRIYDD
-3249 RNPGEDKLYVDLSD
+3249 RAVGDDKLYVDLSNSD
-3263 SNDIIHQDT
+3263 DVIHQDT
-3272 WRVMSPQTKE
+3272 WLVMSPQTKE

-3291 MGFPVRKDMLN
+3291 MGFPVRKDMMN

-3319 TRMPE
+3319 SRMPE

-3338 GDAGVKRIAQLED
+3338 GDAGVKRVAQLED

-3378 NVFQLTTRG
+3378 NVFQLSTRG
-3387 VGFRQIMKGY
+3387 VGFKQIMKGY
-3397 QNKFAEIEQYNENAK
+3397 QNKFAEVEQYNDNVK
-3412 KLIELD
+3412 KLIEMD

-3428 NRVAVLTQQKQSI
+3428 NRVAILNQQKQAI

-3478 SDWIENQVNR
+3478 SDWVENQVSK

-3529 HLTGKE
+3529 HLTGKGKE
-3535 GMAMMDE
+3535 GPAMMDE
-3542 QALSRINE
+3542 QALARINE

-3583 IAIQQ
+3583 IAMQQ

-3597 ITATTVGALGSPI
+3597 ITAGTVGELGSPI
-3610 NDNLASVVVDG
+3610 NDNLASVVADG